1 MAPTPKLIMFFD
13 FDGTIIKGN
22 SEHAVIPRVTLK
34 YSYLSMGLAW
44 FRGRYLELMQS
55 MYRDQHKSGVTK
67 EQMLAKLDGFELVP
81 GMEDL
86 FARLGDEFDAELV
99 VISNSNTLFVDHIL
113 ARHRMKKNVA
123 KVIANPAEFGESGM
137 LNLSA
142 QGEYSCQRCPPN
154 LCKGSVVEQYLAGS
168 GREFDVVG
176 FAGDG
181 PNGKRLSPGLPRS
194 LTHALFN
201 IHRRVSHA
209 RVEGAGCGL
218 SSEGLLGRPEDQRGR
233 RDQGQAGAVDNGG
246 RHCRFSKGENFIDGL
261 LIGCRQNRNHFHKY
275 ERIQNLAG
283 CGCVSV
289 LNFQNFRFY
298 STPWV

>member
-34 YSYLSMGLAW
+34 YSYLSMGVAW

-55 MYRDQHKSGVTK
+55 MYRDQHRSGVTK

-86 FARLGDEFDAELV
+86 FERLGDEFDAELV

-113 ARHRMKKNVA
+113 TRHRMKKNVA
-123 KVIANPAEFGESGM
+123 KVIANPAEFGERGM

-154 LCKGSVVEQYLAGS
+154 LCKGSVVEKYLAGR

-181 PNGKRLSPGLPRS
+181 PNGKSISTGLLGS
-194 LTHALFN
+194 LTHVLFN

-209 RVEGAGCGL
+209 RVEGAGHGF

-233 RDQGQAGAVDNGG
+233 GDQGKAGAVDNRG
-246 RHCRFSKGENFIDGL
+246 RHSRVSKGANYTAGL
-261 LIGCRQNRNHFHKY
+261 VIACPTNTLTFTKTNYI
-275 ERIQNLAG
+275 
-283 CGCVSV
+283 
-289 LNFQNFRFY
+289 
-298 STPWV
+298 